1 MPFSGIEPWVSTLV
15 LPYTYRTIVQDL
27 NHVNCFE
34 KIRARARGAW
44 KMQFSTLGRVHAH
57 AH

>member
-27 NHVNCFE
+27 NRVNCFE
-34 KIRARARGAW
+34 KIRARAQGAR
-44 KMQFSTLGRVHAH
+44 KMQFSTLGRVPAH